1 MTMLLRYLRGL
12 RLLRSAWTKLCSS
25 LHRYQR
31 LLAAGGMILMLVV
44 GCSAPQAAQNGVT
57 SGATASVPSPLATPT
72 SVVPSPVIPST
83 VPSNTDWETDW
94 LREQPCAP
102 PCFAGIVPGT
112 TMLSE
117 TVRLLETNPHIAY
130 VKVFSSTTL
139 LRTGYVQWGWR
150 TIFGGGIAA
159 FTPTLGRITSITV
172 DIDLIRLD
180 TLMTAYGDPSD
191 VIALQYLNFDETT
204 SYTLW
209 IVYRDRGLIM
219 PVLSSNIIA
228 PATMLGLPRFFEA
241 NSQGIASELERLRIQ
256 KGHLVPWAG
265 YQPLAFYCRDSYT
278 GLPCEP

>member
-1 MTMLLRYLRGL
+1 MKMVLPYLRGRMIL
-12 RLLRSAWTKLCSS
+12 RLF

-31 LLAAGGMILMLVV
+31 LLAPGGMILLLIG
-44 GCSAPQAAQNGVT
+44 GCGAPQTVQNGVT
-57 SGATASVPSPLATPT
+57 SGATASVSLPLATPT
-72 SVVPSPVIPST
+72 RVVPSPVMPSP
-83 VPSNTDWETDW
+83 VPPNTDWETDW
-94 LREQPCAP
+94 LRGQPCAP

-130 VKVFSSTTL
+130 VKVFSDTTL
-139 LRTGYVQWGWR
+139 FRIGEVRWGWR
-150 TIFGGGIAA
+150 TILGGGVAA
-159 FTPTLGRITSITV
+159 FTPTIDRITRIGV
-172 DIDLIRLD
+172 DSTPIRLD

-191 VIALQYLNFDETT
+191 VIALRYLNFDETVT
-204 SYTLW
+204 YSLW

-228 PATMLGLPRFFEA
+228 PATMLGSPRFFEA
-241 NSQGIASELERLRIQ
+241 NPQGLVSELEGMM
-256 KGHLVPWAG
+256 KGLVPWAG

>member
-1 MTMLLRYLRGL
+1 MDVLLPYLREWVTL
-12 RLLRSAWTKLCSS
+12 HPIWTKLRSF

-31 LLAAGGMILMLVV
+31 LLATGGMILLLIE
-44 GCSAPQAAQNGVT
+44 GCSAPQTAHNGVT

-72 SVVPSPVIPST
+72 NVVPSPVMPSP
-83 VPSNTDWETDW
+83 VPPNTDWETDW
-94 LREQPCAP
+94 LRGQPCAP

-191 VIALQYLNFDETT
+191 VIAVQYLNFD
-204 SYTLW
+204 
-209 IVYRDRGLIM
+209 
-219 PVLSSNIIA
+219 
-228 PATMLGLPRFFEA
+228 
-241 NSQGIASELERLRIQ
+241 
-256 KGHLVPWAG
+256 
-265 YQPLAFYCRDSYT
+265 
-278 GLPCEP
+278 